1 MKDTEIK
8 CKECNRIFVVR
19 QPEQDTSSF
28 KSRRLLQYC
37 PICYRKYRAEKEAE
51 RKKREDL
58 EWQKKKAVD
67 IQRYHDTLNSLK
79 SKFDILPLEAVA
91 PKPEDKVLYVIGNG
105 FDLMHGVRSSYYDFG
120 RTLGKRSHIRFTL
133 ANYLQVD
140 DLWAD
145 FESALAKLNVEAMS
159 QTYILDNFLD
169 AMGAYDE
176 DAPAADFFAAA
187 EMAASPATELPGELD
202 RSFTKWIDTL
212 RVRTDDR
219 PLKGIIRD
227 GRFLDFNYTEFIE
240 DLYGASRK
248 DVCYIHGCRRKKKGH
263 RREKLILG
271 HQPEASD
278 PQFDFES
285 KWSGLDLS
293 GNRAQMIYDA
303 QQIALRE
310 IGEAD
315 EDLTKHCDEIIAA
328 HKAFFEG
335 LSDIDTVITIGH
347 SLYPVDWDY
356 FAEIMRQNADKDRIN
371 WYFGCFSYGDLVRIQ
386 DFIQKFHIREEQVH
400 IFRTDTISVSLRK
413 DNAEG
418 SKVSVQ
424 SVKSEASLPVNP
436 HRYNAEAPKASEQS
450 VKSEASENAM
460 EKREK
465 PALREKVIGRSE
477 DGQWKACASGQIVVI
492 RDRHGSD
499 VLTRIF
505 YEPMHGAVFADSQ
518 TCFLVMRGVYK
529 GIFLLRLVEG
539 KWIYMG
545 ELKGIPYQGVVNKRL
560 NKILIDQNK
569 ITFVYHSRVRIYD
582 LTDGALITS
591 KAVRNAENQQY
602 TGKDL
607 TEQFL
612 KIYTKG
618 FY

>member
-1 MKDTEIK
+1 M
-8 CKECNRIFVVR
+8 
-19 QPEQDTSSF
+19 Q
-28 KSRRLLQYC
+28 
-37 PICYRKYRAEKEAE
+37 
-51 RKKREDL
+51 REDL
-58 EWQKKKAVD
+58 EWQEKKAREV
-67 IQRYHDTLNSLK
+67 QRYHDALK
-79 SKFDILPLEAVA
+79 DLQSKFDILPLEKVT
-91 PKPEDKVLYVIGNG
+91 PDPVDKVLYVIGNG

-120 RTLGKRSHIRFTL
+120 RTLGKRSHIRFVL
-133 ANYLQVD
+133 ENYLQVD

-145 FESALAKLNVEAMS
+145 FEGALAKLNVEAMS
-159 QTYILDNFLD
+159 QTYILDNLLD

-187 EMAASPATELPGELD
+187 EMAASPATELPRELD

-212 RVRTDDR
+212 HARTDDR
-219 PLKGIIRD
+219 PLKSIIRD

-240 DLYGASRK
+240 ELYGVPKRE
-248 DVCYIHGCRRKKKGH
+248 VCYIHGCRRKKKGH
-263 RREKLILG
+263 QREKLILG
-271 HQPEASD
+271 HQPQASD

-285 KWSGLDLS
+285 NWRGLDLS

-328 HKAFFEG
+328 HKGFFEG

-356 FAEIMRQNADKDRIN
+356 FAEVMKQNADRERIN

-386 DFIQKFHIREEQVH
+386 DFIHQFQIREELVH

-413 DNAEG
+413 DNAEDL
-418 SKVSVQ
+418 KVSGQ
-424 SVKSEASLPVNP
+424 PGKSEPFEKKTE
-436 HRYNAEAPKASEQS
+436 RR
-450 VKSEASENAM
+450 EN
-460 EKREK
+460 

-477 DGQWKACASGQIVVI
+477 DGRWKACTSGQIVVI
-492 RDRHGSD
+492 RDDQGSD

-505 YEPMHGAVFADSQ
+505 YDPMNGAVFADQQ
-518 TCFLVMRGVYK
+518 TCFLVMRGAYK
-529 GIFLLRLVEG
+529 GIFLLRLVDG
-539 KWIYMG
+539 KWTYMG
-545 ELKGIPYQGVVNKRL
+545 ELEEILHQGVINKRL
-560 NKILIDQNK
+560 HKILMDHEK
-569 ITFVYHSRVRIYD
+569 ITFVYHSRVRTYD
-582 LTDGALITS
+582 LTDGALIAS
-591 KAVRNAENQQY
+591 KAVRDAENQKY
-602 TGKDL
+602 EGKDL
-607 TEQFL
+607 TESFL

>member
-1 MKDTEIK
+1 M
-8 CKECNRIFVVR
+8 
-19 QPEQDTSSF
+19 P
-28 KSRRLLQYC
+28 QYC
-37 PICYRKYRAEKEAE
+37 PLCHKRYRAEKAAE
-51 RKKREDL
+51 RKQREDL
-58 EWQKKKAVD
+58 EWQEKKAQEV
-67 IQRYHDTLNSLK
+67 QRYHDALK
-79 SKFDILPLEAVA
+79 NLQSKFDILPLEKVT
-91 PKPEDKVLYVIGNG
+91 PDPVDKVLYVIGNG

-145 FESALAKLNVEAMS
+145 FEGALAKLNVEAMS
-159 QTYILDNFLD
+159 QTYILDNLLD

-176 DAPAADFFAAA
+176 DAPAANFFAAA
-187 EMAASPATELPGELD
+187 EMAASPATELPSELD

-240 DLYGASRK
+240 DLYSVPRK
-248 DVCYIHGCRRKKKGH
+248 DVCYIHGCRRKKKGS

-278 PQFDFES
+278 PQFDFRS
-285 KWSGLDLS
+285 KWRGLDLS

-328 HKAFFEG
+328 HKDFFGG

-356 FAEIMRQNADKDRIN
+356 FVEIMRQNADRERIN
-371 WYFGCFSYGDLVRIQ
+371 WYFGCFSYGDLGRIQ
-386 DFIQKFHIREEQVH
+386 DFIQQFHIHEEQVH
-400 IFRTDTISVSLRK
+400 IFRTDTISVTLRK
-413 DNAEG
+413 DNAEEL
-418 SKVSVQ
+418 KVSGL
-424 SVKSEASLPVNP
+424 SGKSEPSEKETERRENPV
-436 HRYNAEAPKASEQS
+436 
-450 VKSEASENAM
+450 
-460 EKREK
+460 
-465 PALREKVIGRSE
+465 LREKVIGRSE
-477 DGQWKACASGQIVVI
+477 DGRWKACASGQIVVI
-492 RDRHGSD
+492 RDHHGAD

-505 YEPMHGAVFADSQ
+505 YEPMNGAVFADQQ

-529 GIFLLRLVEG
+529 GIFLLRLIEG

-545 ELKGIPYQGVVNKRL
+545 ELEGIPYQGVVNKRL
-560 NKILIDQNK
+560 NKILMDHDK
-569 ITFVYHSRVRIYD
+569 ITFVYHSRVRTYD
-582 LTDGALITS
+582 LTDGALIAS

-607 TEQFL
+607 TESFL

>member
-1 MKDTEIK
+1 MKDKEVT
-8 CKECNRIFVVR
+8 CKECNRIFVIR
-19 QPEQDTSSF
+19 PSELEF
-28 KSRRLLQYC
+28 YAARKKSLPQYC
-37 PICYRKYRAEKEAE
+37 PLCHKRYRNEKEEE
-51 RKKREDL
+51 RKQREDL

-67 IQRYHDTLNSLK
+67 IQRYHNALNSLQ
-79 SKFDILPLEAVA
+79 SKFDILPLEKVA
-91 PKPEDKVLYVIGNG
+91 PDSEDKVLYVIGNG

-145 FESALAKLNVEAMS
+145 FEGALAKLDVEAMS
-159 QTYILDNFLD
+159 QTYILDNLLD

-240 DLYGASRK
+240 DLYGVHRK

-278 PQFDFES
+278 PQFDFKS
-285 KWSGLDLS
+285 KWRGLDLS

-328 HKAFFEG
+328 HKDFFEG

-356 FAEIMRQNADKDRIN
+356 FVEIMRQNADKDRIN

-386 DFIQKFHIREEQVH
+386 DFIHRFDIREDQVH
-400 IFRTDTISVSLRK
+400 IFRTDTISVTLHQ
-413 DNAEG
+413 DNAEEP
-418 SKVSVQ
+418 KASVQ
-424 SVKSEASLPVNP
+424 SVKSETSVQFTWHRDNSEEPRASM
-436 HRYNAEAPKASEQS
+436 QS
-450 VKSEASENAM
+450 VKSEISEK
-460 EKREK
+460 ETERREN
-465 PALREKVIGRSE
+465 PALREKIIGRSE
-477 DGQWKACASGQIVVI
+477 DGRWRACDSGQTVVI
-492 RDRHGSD
+492 RDDHGSD
-499 VLTRIF
+499 ALTRIF
-505 YEPMHGAVFADSQ
+505 YEPMHGAVFADQQ
-518 TCFLVMRGVYK
+518 TCFLVMRGAYK
-529 GIFLLRLVEG
+529 GIFLLRLVDG
-539 KWIYMG
+539 KWTYMG
-545 ELKGIPYQGVVNKRL
+545 ELEEILHQGVINKRL
-560 NKILIDQNK
+560 HKILMDQDK
-569 ITFVYHSRVRIYD
+569 ITFVYHSRVRMYD
-582 LTDGALITS
+582 LTDGALIAS
-591 KAVRNAENQQY
+591 KAVRDAEKQQY
-602 TGKDL
+602 VGKDL

-612 KIYTKG
+612 GIYTRG

>member
-1 MKDTEIK
+1 M
-8 CKECNRIFVVR
+8 
-19 QPEQDTSSF
+19 P
-28 KSRRLLQYC
+28 QYC
-37 PICYRKYRAEKEAE
+37 PLCYKRYRAEKAAE
-51 RKKREDL
+51 RKRQEDL
-58 EWQKKKAVD
+58 AWQEKKAQEV
-67 IQRYHDTLNSLK
+67 QRYHDALK
-79 SKFDILPLEAVA
+79 NLQSKFDILPLEKVT
-91 PKPEDKVLYVIGNG
+91 PDPVDKVLYVIGNG

-120 RTLGKRSHIRFTL
+120 RTLGKRSHIRFIL
-133 ANYLQVD
+133 ENYLQVD

-145 FESALAKLNVEAMS
+145 FEGALAKINVEAMS
-159 QTYILDNFLD
+159 QPYILDNHLD
-169 AMGAYDE
+169 VMGAYDE
-176 DAPAADFFAAA
+176 DALAADFFAAA

-202 RSFTKWIDTL
+202 RSFTKWIDAL

-240 DLYGASRK
+240 DLYGVSKR

-263 RREKLILG
+263 QREKLILG
-271 HQPEASD
+271 HQPQASD

-285 KWSGLDLS
+285 NWKGLDLS

-310 IGEAD
+310 IGAAD
-315 EDLTKHCDEIIAA
+315 EDLTKHCVEIIAA

-356 FAEIMRQNADKDRIN
+356 FAEVMKQNADRERIN
-371 WYFGCFSYGDLVRIQ
+371 WYFGCFSYGYLERIQ
-386 DFIQKFHIREEQVH
+386 DFINQFHIHEEQVH
-400 IFRTDTISVSLRK
+400 IFRTDTISVSLHKDLAEDSKVSERSISSDTSLSVTSQK
-413 DNAEG
+413 DNAEE
-418 SKVSVQ
+418 KKPSVQ
-424 SVKSEASLPVNP
+424 SVKSKTSENETKRRVNP
-436 HRYNAEAPKASEQS
+436 DLQ
-450 VKSEASENAM
+450 
-460 EKREK
+460 
-465 PALREKVIGRSE
+465 EKVIGRSE
-477 DGQWKACASGQIVVI
+477 DGRWKVCASGQIVVM
-492 RDRHGSD
+492 RDHHGSY

-505 YEPMHGAVFADSQ
+505 YEPMNGAVFADQQ
-518 TCFLVMRGVYK
+518 TCILVMRGAYK
-529 GIFLLRLVEG
+529 GIFLLRLVDE
-539 KWIYMG
+539 KWTYMG
-545 ELKGIPYQGVVNKRL
+545 ELEGIPYQGVVNKRL

-582 LTDGALITS
+582 LTDGALIAS

>member
-8 CKECNRIFVVR
+8 CKKCNRIFVIR
-19 QPEQDTSSF
+19 SSELESF
-28 KSRRLLQYC
+28 SARKKPIPQYC
-37 PICYRKYRAEKEAE
+37 PLCYKRYRAEKAVE
-51 RKKREDL
+51 RKQREDL
-58 EWQKKKAVD
+58 AWQEKKALE
-67 IQRYHDTLNSLK
+67 IKCYHDALHSLQ
-79 SKFDILPLEAVA
+79 SKFDILPLEEVA
-91 PKPEDKVLYVIGNG
+91 PDPEDKVLYVIGNG

-120 RTLGKRSHIRFTL
+120 STLGKRSHIRFVL
-133 ANYLQVD
+133 ENYLQVD

-145 FESALAKLNVEAMS
+145 FEGALAKLNVEAMS
-159 QTYILDNFLD
+159 QTYILDNLLD
-169 AMGAYDE
+169 AMGAYEE

-219 PLKGIIRD
+219 PLKGIIRE

-240 DLYGASRK
+240 DLYGAPK
-248 DVCYIHGCRRKKKGH
+248 GDVCYIHGCRRKKKGH
-263 RREKLILG
+263 PREKLILG

-285 KWSGLDLS
+285 KWRGLDLS

-315 EDLTKHCDEIIAA
+315 EDLTKHCDEIITT
-328 HKAFFEG
+328 HKEFFEG

-356 FAEIMRQNADKDRIN
+356 FAEVMRQNADQDRIN
-371 WYFGCFSYGDLVRIQ
+371 WYFGCFSYGDLERIQ
-386 DFIQKFHIREEQVH
+386 DFIHQFHIHEEQVH
-400 IFRTDTISVSLRK
+400 IFRTDTISVSLHKDHAEDSKVSECSISSDTSLSVTSQK
-413 DNAEG
+413 DNAKE
-418 SKVSVQ
+418 KKPSVQ
-424 SVKSEASLPVNP
+424 SVKSKTSENETKRRVNP
-436 HRYNAEAPKASEQS
+436 DLQ
-450 VKSEASENAM
+450 
-460 EKREK
+460 
-465 PALREKVIGRSE
+465 EKVIGRSE
-477 DGQWKACASGQIVVI
+477 DGQWKVCASGQIVVM
-492 RDRHGSD
+492 RDHHGSD

-505 YEPMHGAVFADSQ
+505 YEPMNGAVFADQQ
-518 TCFLVMRGVYK
+518 TCILMMRGAYK
-529 GIFLLRLVEG
+529 GIFLLRLVDE
-539 KWIYMG
+539 KWTYMG
-545 ELKGIPYQGVVNKRL
+545 ELEGIPYQGVVNKRL

-582 LTDGALITS
+582 LTDGALIAS
-591 KAVRNAENQQY
+591 KAVRNAENQRY
-602 TGKDL
+602 GGKDF
-607 TEQFL
+607 TESFL